1 MLNNHKRPPGPEN
14 RGERS
19 RMEYDKRPAHE
30 IALDIDDKASFE
42 LTDHVN
48 ESKMSELKSLLFK

>member
-1 MLNNHKRPPGPEN
+1 MLANHKRPPGPEN

-19 RMEYDKRPAHE
+19 KMLYDKRPVHE
-30 IALDIDDKASFE
+30 IALDINDSASLE
-42 LTDHVN
+42 LSEQVN